1 MRDTKNI
8 TLNAVVGEQF
18 IKARTDLN
26 ESGLYP
32 FDLSVTQ
39 FAQLLLETWYFEY
52 EDRIENQ
59 FKVSPSSSILAA

>member
-8 TLNAVVGEQF
+8 TLNSVVGEQF

-39 FAQLLLETWYFEY
+39 FAQLLLETWYSEY

-59 FKVSPSSSILAA
+59 FKVSPSS

>member
-39 FAQLLLETWYFEY
+39 FAQLLLETWYSEY
-52 EDRIENQ
+52 EDRLENQ
-59 FKVSPSSSILAA
+59 FKVSLSS

>member
-1 MRDTKNI
+1 MADTKNI
-8 TLNAVVGEQF
+8 TLNSAVGEQF

-39 FAQLLLETWYFEY
+39 FAQLLLQTWHSEY
-52 EDRIENQ
+52 EHRLENQ
-59 FKVSPSSSILAA
+59 FKAPSS

>member
-18 IKARTDLN
+18 IKARADLN

-59 FKVSPSSSILAA
+59 FKVLPKGEKS

>member
-59 FKVSPSSSILAA
+59 FKVLPKGEKS

>member
-39 FAQLLLETWYFEY
+39 FAQLLLETWYSEY
-52 EDRIENQ
+52 EDRLENQ
-59 FKVSPSSSILAA
+59 FKVSPSS